1 MRIGRRKFL
10 AGAAVFAL
18 AGATS
23 ATAQSA
29 WPSRPVRLVVPYPPG
44 GGTDYFARL
53 VGAAMADALGQS
65 VIVENRAGAATI
77 IGAEAVARAAP
88 DGYTILLGD
97 TATFAANKS
106 LYQKLPYDP
115 QKDFAPITLTGRF
128 AIVLLVNTNKLKVAS
143 LKDLIEAARRAP
155 GAIDYASP
163 GVGSPFHLATELLA
177 GAAGIKL
184 SHVPYRGIAPALQ
197 DLAAGQMGV
206 MFVDFASARS
216 QLATPGIKA
225 LAVASPTELAGLP
238 GVPTVA
244 AGGFPG
250 FEAWAWQGLRRA
262 RGNAGRHR
270 WQAQCGLPR
279 RHQEP
284 GDRGQAQRRGD
295 RRAAEHAGGVFRLH
309 AGRDREMGKSG
320 QGRQYPGR
328 LAPALRLDSGVWV
341 RRFRDSV
348 RKDPHSPS
356 GGNCFLPGQGSKI
369 VPHCGRTL
377 VDRILLCMGLFFTK
391 MNCPSTILWAGAPGA
406 RRAYVTQ

>member
-1 MRIGRRKFL
+1 MRTNRRCFL
-10 AGAAVFAL
+10 AGAAAFTL
-18 AGATS
+18 AGAAS

-29 WPSRPVRLVVPYPPG
+29 YPSRPVRLVVPYPPG

-53 VGAAMADALGQS
+53 VGAAMGDALGQS

-143 LKDLIEAARRAP
+143 LNELIDAARRAP
-155 GAIDYASP
+155 GTIDYASP

-177 GAAGIKL
+177 SAAGIKL
-184 SHVPYRGIAPALQ
+184 NHVPYRGVAPALQ
-197 DLAAGQMGV
+197 DLAAGQMGM

-225 LAVASPTELAGLP
+225 LAVASTTELAGLP

-244 AGGFPG
+244 ASGFPG
-250 FEAWAWQGLRRA
+250 FEAWAWQGF
-262 RGNAGRHR
+262 
-270 WQAQCGLPR
+270 
-279 RHQEP
+279 
-284 GDRGQAQRRGD
+284 
-295 RRAAEHAGGVFRLH
+295 V
-309 AGRDREMGKSG
+309 
-320 QGRQYPGR
+320 
-328 LAPALRLDSGVWV
+328 APAGTPADIVGKLNASYLAAIKNPEIVAKLTGAGIDVLR
-341 RRFRDSV
+341 
-348 RKDPHSPS
+348 
-356 GGNCFLPGQGSKI
+356 
-369 VPHCGRTL
+369 
-377 VDRILLCMGLFFTK
+377 
-391 MNCPSTILWAGAPGA
+391 STPAEFSAYMRSETEKWEKVIKAANI
-406 RRAYVTQ
+406 RAD

>member
-1 MRIGRRKFL
+1 MRTDRRQFM
-10 AGAAVFAL
+10 AGTAALAL

-44 GGTDYFARL
+44 GGTDFFARL
-53 VGAAMADALGQS
+53 VGAAMGETLGQP

-97 TATFAANKS
+97 TATYAANKS

-143 LKDLIEAARRAP
+143 LEELIEAARRAP
-155 GAIDYASP
+155 GTVDYASP
-163 GVGSPFHLATELLA
+163 GVGSPFHLAIELLA

-184 SHVPYRGIAPALQ
+184 NHVPYRGVAPALQ
-197 DLAAGQMGV
+197 DLAAGQMGM

-244 AGGFPG
+244 ASGFPG
-250 FEAWAWQGLRRA
+250 FEAWAWQGFVAPAGTPAEIVGKL
-262 RGNAGRHR
+262 NASY
-270 WQAQCGLPR
+270 
-279 RHQEP
+279 
-284 GDRGQAQRRGD
+284 
-295 RRAAEHAGGVFRLH
+295 RAAVKNAEIVAKLTGAGIDVLQ
-309 AGRDREMGKSG
+309 ST
-320 QGRQYPGR
+320 
-328 LAPALRLDSGVWV
+328 PAEFSAYMRSETEKWEKVV
-341 RRFRDSV
+341 
-348 RKDPHSPS
+348 KAA
-356 GGNCFLPGQGSKI
+356 NI
-369 VPHCGRTL
+369 
-377 VDRILLCMGLFFTK
+377 
-391 MNCPSTILWAGAPGA
+391 
-406 RRAYVTQ
+406 RAD